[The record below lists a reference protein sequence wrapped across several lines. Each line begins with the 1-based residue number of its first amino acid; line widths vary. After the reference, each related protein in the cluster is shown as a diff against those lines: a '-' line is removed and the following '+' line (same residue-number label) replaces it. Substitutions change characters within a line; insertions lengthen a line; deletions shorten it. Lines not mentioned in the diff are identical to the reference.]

1 MQNPQKVRISRKFQ
15 AVIRKAVREELPR
28 KPGEELQ
35 IFLFEKTLRFAATAI
50 HKRATRYRQGK
61 GRTRI
66 VTLPS
71 ASCRISVDPS
81 GSVEYFGNAPKADRF
96 ALFLEISG
104 RIWLIHS
111 CLKHSVS
118 TIFCYRSYWNWPC
131 WPQKPAGTL
140 AFPSLTFQSLV
151 ALTISPPPYTLW
163 IKYTSGPQTMDQ
175 IHVTLPDGSVK
186 DLPRGTTPLEI
197 ARSISPR
204 LADAALVAKVRA
216 SNGNGT
222 KEKSG
227 IFSNSVD
234 PAEDGSLLYD
244 LRRPLDQDVSLQIL
258 TEKDPDAL
266 YVFRHSA
273 AHLLAAAVMELYP
286 NVKLG
291 IGPPVDNGF
300 FYEFLRDEPF
310 TPGDLEKIEKKMH
323 ELAAKDLPN
332 ERKLLPKDEA
342 LKLYQDSNQV
352 FKCELIEEKADE
364 PMVSFYTTGKFI
376 DFCRGPHIPSTKRIQ
391 AFKLM
396 NVAGAY
402 WKGQEGNAQLQ
413 RIYAAAFFNQKDLEQ
428 YLHRLEEAKR
438 RDHRKLGA
446 ELELFSIQEDAG
458 PGLIFWHPKGGLI
471 RTLIENWLREELL
484 KRGYDLVFTPHIMRF
499 DLWKTSGHANFYKEN
514 MFGAVEVEK
523 ADYQLKPMNCPGHIL
538 IYKSKL
544 RSYRDLPV
552 RLAELGTVYRY
563 ERSGVLHGLLRVR
576 GFTQDDAHIFC
587 TPDQI
592 EAEVEA
598 CIDFAF
604 AVMKNF
610 GFDNFEVELSDWDRK
625 HAENYA
631 GKPEDWQRA
640 TEALANT
647 MNRLKIPYKKMEGEA
662 AFYGPKIDVKLIDA
676 IGRPW
681 QLTTVQ
687 FDFNLPARFGLEF
700 VGADGARH
708 QPLMVH
714 RALLGSVERFFGI
727 LIEHYAGAF
736 PLWLAPTQVE
746 ICPVSEKVADYA
758 KHLFET
764 LKSHGIRVHLDDRNE
779 KLPAK
784 IRDAQLQK
792 VPYMLVVGPK
802 EAEAGTVSVRH
813 RSKGDLGARPIA
825 DLIGA
830 LQQEND
836 SRAIQ

>member
-1 MQNPQKVRISRKFQ
+1 
-15 AVIRKAVREELPR
+15 
-28 KPGEELQ
+28 
-35 IFLFEKTLRFAATAI
+35 
-50 HKRATRYRQGK
+50 
-61 GRTRI
+61 
-66 VTLPS
+66 
-71 ASCRISVDPS
+71 
-81 GSVEYFGNAPKADRF
+81 
-96 ALFLEISG
+96 
-104 RIWLIHS
+104 
-111 CLKHSVS
+111 
-118 TIFCYRSYWNWPC
+118 
-131 WPQKPAGTL
+131 
-140 AFPSLTFQSLV
+140 
-151 ALTISPPPYTLW
+151 
-163 IKYTSGPQTMDQ
+163 MDQ
-175 IHVTLPDGSVK
+175 IQVTLPDGNVK
-186 DLPRGTTPLEI
+186 QLPKGTTPLEI
-197 ARSISPR
+197 AKAISPR

-216 SNGNGT
+216 MNGHGAL
-222 KEKSG
+222 EKTG

-234 PAEDGSLLYD
+234 PDENGDLLYD
-244 LRRPLDQDVSLQIL
+244 LRRPLEQDVSLEIL

-286 NVKLG
+286 TVKLG
-291 IGPPVDNGF
+291 IGPPVENGF

-310 TPGDLEKIEKKMH
+310 TAEDLEKIEKKMH

-332 ERKLLPKDEA
+332 ERKLMPKDEA
-342 LKLYQDSNQV
+342 LKLYKDANQL
-352 FKCELIEEKADE
+352 FKCELVEEKADE

-391 AFKLM
+391 AFKIM

-402 WKGQEGNAQLQ
+402 WKGQEGNPQLQ
-413 RIYAAAFFNQKDLEQ
+413 RIYAAAFFTQKELDE

-438 RDHRKLGA
+438 RDHRRLGQD
-446 ELELFSIQEDAG
+446 LDLFSIQEEAG

-484 KRGYDLVFTPHIMRF
+484 ERGYDLVFTPHIMLF
-499 DLWKTSGHANFYKEN
+499 DLWKTSGHANFYKES
-514 MFGAVEVEK
+514 MFGQVQVEK

-544 RSYRDLPV
+544 HSYRDLPV

-587 TPDQI
+587 MPEQIASEI
-592 EAEVEA
+592 EACV
-598 CIDFAF
+598 DFAY

-610 GFDNFEVELSDWDRK
+610 GFEKFEVELSDWDPE
-625 HAENYA
+625 HPENYP
-631 GKPEDWQRA
+631 GKAQDWQHA
-640 TEALANT
+640 SSALASV
-647 MNRLKIPYKKMEGEA
+647 MNRMKIPYQRIAGEG
-662 AFYGPKIDVKLIDA
+662 AFYGPKIDIKLIDA

-687 FDFNLPARFGLEF
+687 FDFNLPARFGLEY

-708 QPLMVH
+708 RPLMVH

-736 PLWLAPTQVE
+736 PLWLAPLQAE
-746 ICPVSEKVADYA
+746 ICPVSEKVADYS
-758 KHLFET
+758 KHLYET
-764 LKSHGIRVHLDDRNE
+764 LKNHGIRVHLDDRNE

-792 VPYMLVVGPK
+792 IPYMLVVGPK
-802 EAEAGTVSVRH
+802 EAEGGTVSVRH

-825 DLIGA
+825 DLITA
-830 LQQEND
+830 LKQEID
-836 SRAIQ
+836 SRAIH